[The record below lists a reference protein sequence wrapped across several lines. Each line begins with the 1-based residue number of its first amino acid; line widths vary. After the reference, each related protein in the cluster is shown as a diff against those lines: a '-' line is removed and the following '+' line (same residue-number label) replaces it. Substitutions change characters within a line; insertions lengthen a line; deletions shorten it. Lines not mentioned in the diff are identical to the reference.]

1 MTDAKSLTG
10 AGRDEMAAS
19 PQSLATGTRWN
30 SPAIIRATQGQ
41 LEAVAM
47 RCREELDVS
56 LRRTGT
62 AAIATLKEDILA
74 VRVEHSLAPAEHN
87 LMRRAA
93 GRDFFQHYI
102 EELAEQMYPAFQRHV
117 ESILPCT
124 VTYTRVR
131 VDCDDDAIVFTFGLR
146 PRPTWKERLTAD
158 RENYAP
164 YA

>member
-1 MTDAKSLTG
+1 MTESNQTG
-10 AGRDEMAAS
+10 MD
-19 PQSLATGTRWN
+19 RWSN
-30 SPAIIRATQGQ
+30 QRTIRATPGQ

-62 AAIATLKEDILA
+62 GTTAAIKDDVLS

-102 EELAEQMYPAFQRHV
+102 EELAEQMHPAFQRHV

-124 VTYTRVR
+124 VTYIRVR
-131 VDCDDDAIVFTFGLR
+131 VDCDNDCIVFTFGLR
-146 PRPTWKERLTAD
+146 PRPTWRERLMAD
-158 RENYAP
+158 QEARTSYA
-164 YA
+164 